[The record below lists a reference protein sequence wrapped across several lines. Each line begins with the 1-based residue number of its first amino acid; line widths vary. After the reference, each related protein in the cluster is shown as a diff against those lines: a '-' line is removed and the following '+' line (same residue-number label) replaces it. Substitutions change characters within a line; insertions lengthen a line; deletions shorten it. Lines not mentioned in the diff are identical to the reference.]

1 MAECTTLLRWRTFIR
16 TGGSNPPLSAKTD
29 TRAMI
34 MWSNRDDRN
43 RKGRKLRL
51 SPWAL
56 GLFFLTAG
64 CRGPSLSVTTEPD
77 ATLLVDGRV
86 TPQDEPI
93 TFAYYGE
100 RLLQAEPE
108 AEEHERF
115 RYLRAE
121 RSLTVSEPV
130 TPWVFP
136 FDFLVEVITQPF
148 AGTAHQSVTLQLPE
162 NPNRVLQGVE
172 PPGAEEVRARG
183 VRARVER

>member
-1 MAECTTLLRWRTFIR
+1 M
-16 TGGSNPPLSAKTD
+16 
-29 TRAMI
+29 
-34 MWSNRDDRN
+34 
-43 RKGRKLRL
+43 
-51 SPWAL
+51 
-56 GLFFLTAG
+56 GLFLLIAG
-64 CRGPSLSVTTEPD
+64 CRGPSLAVTTEPD

-86 TPQDEPI
+86 TRQDEPI

-121 RSLTVSEPV
+121 RSVTVSEPV

-136 FDFLVEVITQPF
+136 FDFLVEFVTLPF

-172 PPGAEEVRARG
+172 PPGVEEVRAG
-183 VRARVER
+183 GMRARVER

>member
-1 MAECTTLLRWRTFIR
+1 M
-16 TGGSNPPLSAKTD
+16 
-29 TRAMI
+29 
-34 MWSNRDDRN
+34 
-43 RKGRKLRL
+43 
-51 SPWAL
+51 
-56 GLFFLTAG
+56 GLCLLTAG
-64 CRGPSLSVTTEPD
+64 CSGPSLSVTTEPD

-93 TFAYYGE
+93 TFVYYGE

-121 RSLTVSEPV
+121 RRVTVPEPV

-136 FDFLVEVITQPF
+136 LDFLVELIIQPF

-162 NPNRVLQGVE
+162 NPNQVLQGVE
-172 PPGAEEVRARG
+172 PPGAEQVRARG
-183 VRARVER
+183 RRARVER